1 MLDITQ
7 LNHSLLTPPA
17 PVTAKPGT
25 NGRTFPDGVAAL
37 RMVPLNAKP
46 TVTWRV
52 TGACNQHCLNCLS
65 DAWPRRTG
73 PELTTEEGEALVRDL
88 AAFGVPRLVFAG
100 GEPLL
105 RPDLLEWVA
114 YSREQDVEPS
124 LLTNGTLL
132 TPAIAAEL
140 KRAGLHSVTILMEG
154 FGREVDRHR
163 GVRGAGQAVMDGYAS
178 CEAAGLPTEIRMP
191 LTRWNYPRLAET
203 LDAIESCA
211 IRRVVFTHMVYA
223 GRGNRPEEDLSREEK
238 RGALDLILERAEDF
252 QRRGVDIQI
261 ATDHNHADGVYF
273 WLRVARKDPWRA
285 VAALRL
291 LPAYGAD
298 VQGAGVGMA
307 GIDPAGDVHP
317 EIHWS
322 QHSLG
327 NVRNAAFSEIWEK
340 SPDPLLR
347 GLRDRLPLLTGRC
360 ANCRWKGICGGN
372 LRVRA
377 EQYYGDPWTSDPAC
391 YLTNNEIAKDVTERA
406 EAMEDD
412 VLLREQAA

>member
-7 LNHSLLTPPA
+7 LNHSLLTQ
-17 PVTAKPGT
+17 PVPIATKPEADGQA
-25 NGRTFPDGVAAL
+25 FPGGAAAL

-65 DAWPRRTG
+65 DARPHRTA
-73 PELTTEEGEALVRDL
+73 PELTTDEGEDLIRDL
-88 AAFGVPRLVFAG
+88 AAFGVPRLIFAG

-105 RPDLLEWVA
+105 RPDLPDLVA
-114 YSREQDVEPS
+114 YTSEQGLQSS

-132 TPAIAAEL
+132 TMDRAAEL
-140 KRAGLHSVTILMEG
+140 KCAGLHSVTILMEG

-163 GVRGAGQAVMDGYAS
+163 GVRGAGQAVLEGYAS
-178 CEAAGLPTEIRMP
+178 CEAAGLATEIRMP

-203 LDAIESCA
+203 LDAIERGA

-223 GRGNRPEEDLSREEK
+223 GRGNRPEDDLSREEK

-252 QRRGVDIQI
+252 QRRRVDIQI
-261 ATDHNHADGVYF
+261 ATDQNHADGVYF
-273 WLRVARKDPWRA
+273 WLRVARNDPWRA

-291 LPAYGAD
+291 LPAYGAG

-307 GIDPAGDVHP
+307 GIDAAGNVHP

-322 QHSLG
+322 RHTLG
-327 NVRNAAFSEIWEK
+327 NVRNAAFSEIWGQ
-340 SPDPLLR
+340 SADPLLR

-372 LRVRA
+372 LRMRA

-391 YLTNNEIAKDVTERA
+391 YLTNKEVAREVTERV